1 MLLLAEYLLLN
12 SAELTLVGCQP
23 CAMLCLCTC
32 NLQNIAV
39 VGDTAV
45 EIGVPAL
52 SKFMI
57 SWTHKSTRKWG
68 VIEK

>member
-1 MLLLAEYLLLN
+1 MLILAEYLLLT

-23 CAMLCLCTC
+23 CAVIFVSAI
-32 NLQNIAV
+32 QNIAV
-39 VGDTAV
+39 VGETAM

-57 SWTHKSTRKWG
+57 S
-68 VIEK
+68 